1 MPAARFPG
9 LKVTTPAFQARKCRV
24 QVPRESLWLLSLK
37 ARTPASQAGN
47 VGFKSHRSYCGHRI
61 MVIRQIVILLM
72 LMGVRFPLVTP
83 WMGMPSGEGSG
94 L

>member
-9 LKVTTPAFQARKCRV
+9 LKVTTPAF
-24 QVPRESLWLLSLK
+24 
-37 ARTPASQAGN
+37 QAGN

-72 LMGVRFPLVTP
+72 LMG
-83 WMGMPSGEGSG
+83 GSIPPG
-94 L
+94 HPMDGYA